1 MVHSAV
7 VELGLRLRTYVILF
21 LVFAAAGL
29 ALYAP
34 ALSGEFISDD
44 VAYIPN
50 NTFIHELDA
59 DNVLAILDPFG
70 DAAITTYNYA
80 PVHLLLHAV
89 EWKLFGTDT
98 TGYHVVNVLVHAFT
112 SVLLVAVFAASG
124 IPPVFALFGATVFFV
139 HPANVEAVA
148 WIFQLK
154 TSLALGL
161 SLAALLA
168 FPRRR
173 VLGVVLFAL
182 ALLTKISAVYA
193 LPVLAVWLYTR
204 GSATR
209 RDWGWWAAWVAVF
222 AAFSVPEFAA
232 FNRTGEASALHQYPD
247 VATHVRSI
255 VSIAGRYFVMAFT
268 SIGVS
273 PTHEPAP
280 AFSWGDPRWLFGLV
294 VVAAVALRSAWSLW
308 KRSEE
313 AGYWVWVGA
322 AFAPISQI
330 FPFTYPVGDRYLYFI
345 LPGLL
350 GVAFYVGRDAVARL
364 ESRAG
369 AGSLTGVPGRRV
381 AAALA
386 LAVVAVLAFRTARIT
401 PAWRSETFLMI
412 EAAKHYPN
420 GRGAI
425 FLRARR
431 AAYEGDVQA
440 MVASL
445 NELADVGFALFYIPM
460 VEPAFAP
467 FRNHPGF
474 EAVLARMAENWMGLA
489 KLGGGD
495 ELQEELRT
503 LALAHVVMGDER
515 RAIEVYEQALERG
528 GPYDELIRQELAAVR
543 ARGGG
548 TGGRGSR

>member
-1 MVHSAV
+1 
-7 VELGLRLRTYVILF
+7 VESGPSLRTYLVLF
-21 LVFAAAGL
+21 GVYVAVGL

-50 NTFIHELDA
+50 NAFVHELDA

-98 TGYHVVNVLVHAFT
+98 TGYHVVNVVSHALT

-124 IPPVFALFGATVFFV
+124 IPRLAALGLGTVFFV

-161 SLAALLA
+161 SLGALLA

-173 VLGVVLFAL
+173 LLGVALFAL

-193 LPVLAVWLYTR
+193 LPVLAVWLFTR
-204 GSATR
+204 GRATR
-209 RDWGWWAAWVAVF
+209 ADWAWWGAWVAVF

-247 VATHVRSI
+247 FATQLRSI
-255 VSIAGRYFVMAFT
+255 VSIAGRYFVMGFT

-273 PTHEPAP
+273 PTHEPPP
-280 AFSWGDPRWLFGLV
+280 ASSWTDPRWLFGGV
-294 VVAAVALRSAWSLW
+294 VVAAVGARSLVSLW
-308 KRSEE
+308 RRSEE

-350 GVAFYVGRDAVARL
+350 GAAFFVGRDAIAWL
-364 ESRAG
+364 ESRLG
-369 AGSLTGVPGRRV
+369 EGRLTGAQGRRV
-381 AAALA
+381 GAALA
-386 LAVVAVLAFRTARIT
+386 VALVAVLAFRTARIT

-420 GRGAI
+420 GRGAV

-431 AAYEGDVQA
+431 AAFAGDAQGA
-440 MVASL
+440 VAAL
-445 NELADVGFALFYIPM
+445 NELADMGFALFYIPM

-467 FRNHPGF
+467 YRTQPAF
-474 EAVLARMAENWMGLA
+474 EAALARMARNWMRLA

-503 LALAHVVMGDER
+503 LALAYVVMGDDAK
-515 RAIEVYEQALERG
+515 AIEVYEQALARG
-528 GPYDELIRQELAAVR
+528 GAYDDLIRQELAAVR
-543 ARGGG
+543 SRSGMTRGP
-548 TGGRGSR
+548 GSR